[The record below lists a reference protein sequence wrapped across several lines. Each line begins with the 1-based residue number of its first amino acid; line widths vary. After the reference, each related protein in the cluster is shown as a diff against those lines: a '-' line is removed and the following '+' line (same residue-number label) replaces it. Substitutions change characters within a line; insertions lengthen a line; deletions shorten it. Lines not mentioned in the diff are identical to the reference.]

1 MNKTRPQPTTTKGQT
16 LIEVIFAATITAV
29 VLVAVV
35 HSLSL
40 SIKASR
46 KSSDQTLS
54 TRYAQE
60 GVEWFRQQRDRVGW
74 FAFTTWL
81 PVGMTTYCT
90 PTLPDLNGP
99 SFSPFTAGVCSGS
112 QYIPGTNFERFLTI
126 TPVNQDANPD
136 PEAVDIIVTVE
147 WWEGTQQ
154 FQSRLTSSL
163 EEWNPL

>member
-40 SIKASR
+40 SVKASR

-81 PVGMTTYCT
+81 PPAITTYCAN
-90 PTLPDLNGP
+90 TLPDLNGA
-99 SFSPFTAGVCSGS
+99 SFSPFTAGSCPGT
-112 QYIPGTNFERFLTI
+112 YIAGTNFERLFTI
-126 TPVNQDANPD
+126 TPINQDLD
-136 PEAVDIIVTVE
+136 PNFEAVDIIVTVQ
-147 WWEGTQQ
+147 WWEGAQQ